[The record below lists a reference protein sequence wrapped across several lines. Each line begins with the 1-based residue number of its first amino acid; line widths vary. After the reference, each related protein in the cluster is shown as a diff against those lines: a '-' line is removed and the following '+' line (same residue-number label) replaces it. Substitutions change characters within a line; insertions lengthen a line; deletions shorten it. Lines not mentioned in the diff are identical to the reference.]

1 MADLELSLEIQILL
15 APTHADVRRV
25 AEQIAALPA
34 VQTRR
39 ASVRTSSL
47 VKVQSAVDDWLVGT
61 PDDVVAQIREYRA
74 MGISHFMLWF
84 IDFPSLDGM
93 RLFAERVRPA
103 A

>member
-1 MADLELSLEIQILL
+1 
-15 APTHADVRRV
+15 
-25 AEQIAALPA
+25 
-34 VQTRR
+34 
-39 ASVRTSSL
+39 
-47 VKVQSAVDDWLVGT
+47 
-61 PDDVVAQIREYRA
+61 